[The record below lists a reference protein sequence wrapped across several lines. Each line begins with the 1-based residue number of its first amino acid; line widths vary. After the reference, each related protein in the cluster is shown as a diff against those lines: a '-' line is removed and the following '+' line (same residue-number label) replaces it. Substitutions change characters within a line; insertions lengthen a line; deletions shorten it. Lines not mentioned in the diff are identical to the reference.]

1 VSDGQRCENPVDA
14 GVPSTKGPTREY
26 AVEGITV
33 VWNGTRCIHSAL
45 CIRGLPE
52 VFDPRRRPWIDA
64 TAADPEH
71 IAEVIRRCP
80 TGALTY
86 RPGPG
91 MAPEEPEETTTVR
104 VSANGPLL
112 VRGRVEV
119 QDADGS
125 VMAVEPRVALCR
137 CGASANKPF
146 CDNSHLRVNFR
157 G

>member
-1 VSDGQRCENPVDA
+1 MSTPRPCETPADA
-14 GVPSTKGPTREY
+14 GVPRTKGPTREY
-26 AVEGITV
+26 AAPGITV

-45 CIRGLPE
+45 CTRGLPA
-52 VFDPRRRPWIDA
+52 VFDISRRPWIDA
-64 TAADPEH
+64 GAAEPEQV
-71 IAEVIRRCP
+71 AEVIRRCP

-91 MAPEEPEETTTVR
+91 LAAEEPDDPTVVR
-104 VSANGPLL
+104 VEPNGPLL

-119 QDADGS
+119 RDADGE
-125 VMAVEPRVALCR
+125 VVAVEPRVALCR

-146 CDNSHLRVNFR
+146 CDNSHRRIRFR